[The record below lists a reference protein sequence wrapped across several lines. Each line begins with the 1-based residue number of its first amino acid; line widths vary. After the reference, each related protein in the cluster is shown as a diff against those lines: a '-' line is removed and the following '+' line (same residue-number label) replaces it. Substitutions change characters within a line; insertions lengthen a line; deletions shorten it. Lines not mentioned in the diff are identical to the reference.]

1 MRLIVVIIQDRDA
14 DAVVNALTAVGQRI
28 TRIGTTG
35 GLLQQGLS
43 TLLIGVSDDALP
55 EVITTIQKH
64 SSRRTM
70 FMPLGIGI
78 GDPVYTLSE
87 QVEVEIGGSTIF
99 VFDVEQFVQI

>member
-14 DAVVNALTAVGQRI
+14 EAVINALTAVGQRV

-35 GLLQQGLS
+35 GLLQQGSS
-43 TLLIGVSDDALP
+43 TLLIGVDNDFAP
-55 EVITTIQKH
+55 AVITIIQKH
-64 SSRRTM
+64 SRRRTM
-70 FMPLGIGI
+70 FMPLGVGI
-78 GDPVYTLSE
+78 SDPVYALSE

>member
-14 DAVVNALTAVGQRI
+14 DAVISALTAVGQRV
-28 TRIGTTG
+28 TRVGTTG

-43 TLLIGVSDDALP
+43 TLLIGASDDAVP

-64 SSRRTM
+64 SRRRAM
-70 FMPLGIGI
+70 FMPLGVGI
-78 GDPVYTLSE
+78 GDPVYALSE

-99 VFDVEQFVQI
+99 VFDVDQFTQI